1 MTASITGNE
10 VLPNKS
16 SDKQVIT
23 IDCKSLTRQLGS
35 LNFASFCSV
44 SVILVEHMFLM
55 GKRGLKMTDFN
66 LDKVNLIQEYPTRQ
80 KLVEWKEKL
89 TLLTIICVIK
99 T

>member
-1 MTASITGNE
+1 
-10 VLPNKS
+10 
-16 SDKQVIT
+16 
-23 IDCKSLTRQLGS
+23 
-35 LNFASFCSV
+35 
-44 SVILVEHMFLM
+44 MFLM